1 MYSYNPDIRKFVVFV
16 VVNNWFIIIKRLFQ
30 EFLNTEAR
38 SKCKNSYKI
47 QNQDMVTCK
56 CTCLHHAVG
65 NFLLVSSRSKRLL

>member
-38 SKCKNSYKI
+38 SKCRNSYKI

-56 CTCLHHAVG
+56 CTS
-65 NFLLVSSRSKRLL
+65 SSRCGKLFAGIVSV